1 VVPVAPLAPPAAAV
15 PVAPPPPT
23 PAPLETPAPAVAY
36 PAAFAGTT
44 LVTVTSTPA
53 GAEVRDAEDRFLGTT
68 PFDLRV
74 PTSKPLQLTL
84 RHDGYRP
91 ASLNKAVEGERMSL
105 SVTLKSAR
113 TDPYESKPKKR
124 SVGYKDD
131 PY

>member
-1 VVPVAPLAPPAAAV
+1 M
-15 PVAPPPPT
+15 
-23 PAPLETPAPAVAY
+23 
-36 PAAFAGTT
+36 
-44 LVTVTSTPA
+44 TVTSTPA
-53 GAEVRDAEDRFLGTT
+53 GAEVRDAEDKFLGTT

-74 PTSKPLQLTL
+74 PSSKPLQLTL

-113 TDPYESKPKKR
+113 SDPYESKPNKR